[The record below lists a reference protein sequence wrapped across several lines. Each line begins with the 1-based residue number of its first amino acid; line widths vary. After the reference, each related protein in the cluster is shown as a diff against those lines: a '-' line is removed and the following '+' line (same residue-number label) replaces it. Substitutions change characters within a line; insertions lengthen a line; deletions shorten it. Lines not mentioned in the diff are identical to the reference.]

1 MPPYFELKLEL
12 YSYLLT
18 EPSTSAHAKLVKSI
32 SKAVGKTFSKPLR
45 DQEIQVRL
53 IFFYNQTGNQLEYS
67 KLILSMKDATEIKRN
82 KTKSGPQFDLLATAT
97 LRLNIEGNVIDPY
110 WIYSC

>member
-45 DQEIQVRL
+45 DQENQVSH
-53 IFFYNQTGNQLEYS
+53 YES
-67 KLILSMKDATEIKRN
+67 KLKN
-82 KTKSGPQFDLLATAT
+82 KFL
-97 LRLNIEGNVIDPY
+97 V
-110 WIYSC
+110 

>member
-45 DQEIQVRL
+45 DQENQVSRYYL
-53 IFFYNQTGNQLEYS
+53 KIKNYIHIFKF
-67 KLILSMKDATEIKRN
+67 
-82 KTKSGPQFDLLATAT
+82 
-97 LRLNIEGNVIDPY
+97 
-110 WIYSC
+110 